1 MGRIPAGAHGAD
13 GKSGGPRSRT
23 AGLARAICPVDPSAA
38 SGLYRD
44 AIASLFNLPDRAF
57 AERGTTVLPVGS
69 FSGRW
74 NSVVPAA
81 LKCDPGLAAMA
92 ETQRARERMI
102 RRNARGPTQPLRRAR
117 ELLNDKTMLD
127 RAAQVAGAAI
137 EAGDPDTLD
146 FSLLASV
153 LSGLNGG
160 APDLSD
166 DLFARSLDFVMS
178 EQAPSPDSL
187 QSLAKFLFGG
197 PKPGD
202 KLDEDQSGGTYTISG
217 ATVENLTGTRPAANP
232 DNIEAPDRYHA
243 QAVGRPRR
251 RQSQPGGCLCAGLP
265 VAAAG
270 EGSDAGPRARSGEG
284 RGRTASRGPG
294 RGGASGGQAWR
305 GGEPRPRQRGS
316 RRAAGFPDPADSQR
330 DFRRPVRSRA
340 RPPAQR
346 LGYAGPRAAQ
356 VADRFFRG
364 GGSRSSSAAIKPRVW
379 RTSCGRGSNAPCSTS
394 R

>member
-1 MGRIPAGAHGAD
+1 MVPALIVFVAGTTVSPRSVTACANRGMGRTLRG
-13 GKSGGPRSRT
+13 RM
-23 AGLARAICPVDPSAA
+23 ARWKIRWSAFTGRRAWRASARLSLRA

-69 FSGRW
+69 FSGLW
-74 NSVVPAA
+74 KYVVPAA

-92 ETQRARERMI
+92 ENQRARERMI
-102 RRNARGPTQPLRRAR
+102 AERTGANATLRRAR

-166 DLFARSLDFVMS
+166 DLFARPLDFVMS

-232 DNIEAPDRYHA
+232 DNIEALIDTTLRLLDVPA
-243 QAVGRPRR
+243 AVNRNPVVAYALGYQLLPRAKDLMPTARPIWRRPWPNCKPRTRPRR
-251 RQSQPGGCLCAGLP
+251 R
-265 VAAAG
+265 
-270 EGSDAGPRARSGEG
+270 
-284 RGRTASRGPG
+284 
-294 RGGASGGQAWR
+294 
-305 GGEPRPRQRGS
+305 
-316 RRAAGFPDPADSQR
+316 
-330 DFRRPVRSRA
+330 
-340 RPPAQR
+340 
-346 LGYAGPRAAQ
+346 
-356 VADRFFRG
+356 
-364 GGSRSSSAAIKPRVW
+364 K
-379 RTSCGRGSNAPCSTS
+379 
-394 R
+394 